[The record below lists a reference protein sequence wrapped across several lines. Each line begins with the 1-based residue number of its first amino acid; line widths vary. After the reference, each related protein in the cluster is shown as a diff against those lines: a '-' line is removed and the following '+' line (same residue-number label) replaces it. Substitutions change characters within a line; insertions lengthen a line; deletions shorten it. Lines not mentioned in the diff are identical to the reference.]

1 MTMIIQKNILI
12 LCITSLSLILNCCSQ
27 TSKNTGN
34 TLKSVVKAEGTN
46 QENCNWCGTSE
57 APKNISWRT
66 VIPRKGEPGEKL
78 IISGTIYMNDG
89 KTPAKDII
97 VYVYH
102 TSIKGVYPKKGNEKG
117 NGKYHGYLRGWMKT
131 NSNGKYEFETIRP
144 APYHSHGGEPAHIH
158 YSIQGPDYPE
168 YWLTAVWFSDDA
180 RITDEYKKSV
190 KRNGGFSNI
199 ITLTKDDNNVLRGVR
214 NIILQKFE

>member
-1 MTMIIQKNILI
+1 MIIQKNILI
-12 LCITSLSLILNCCSQ
+12 LCITSLCLILNCCSQ
-27 TSKNTGN
+27 TAKNSGKN
-34 TLKSVVKAEGTN
+34 LKSVFKPVETN

-57 APKNISWRT
+57 APKNTSWRT
-66 VIPRKGEPGEKL
+66 VIPPKGELGEKL
-78 IISGTIYMNDG
+78 IISGTIYMTDG

-102 TSIKGVYPKKGNEKG
+102 TSIKGVYPKKGNEKW

-131 NSNGKYEFETIRP
+131 NSNGEYEFETIRP

-158 YSIQGPDYPE
+158 YTIQGPDYPE
-168 YWLTAVWFSDDA
+168 YWLSAIWFSDDP

-199 ITLTKDDNNVLRGVR
+199 ITLSKDDNNVLRGVR
-214 NIILQKFE
+214 NIILEKFE